1 MRNGKVN
8 AMSELHFKEV
18 AAISKSFYLSKL
30 VQGGDQS
37 GKWIYAGFWA
47 DSKSHRR
54 LFFFFLSFS
63 SRYPQKDSP
72 LNKMSA
78 FSIRKQSPNQS
89 GNTESPSFSLWAL
102 KSLKHSLL
110 AFLFAST
117 AIPIAQLPFQ
127 GTPPLFGRGHAS
139 YGIHRQTHVSCKA
152 SSVVCKL
159 LLAEIQAK
167 PPCWVASQAVWFNRV
182 VPCGCLVETAGQ
194 HGGWEGNGQAISVT
208 LWLGK

>member
-102 KSLKHSLL
+102 RAWSTASLPSRLQARPYPLRSYLSRAHHHSLAGDVL
-110 AFLFAST
+110 AVGFTVRPTSA
-117 AIPIAQLPFQ
+117 
-127 GTPPLFGRGHAS
+127 
-139 YGIHRQTHVSCKA
+139 
-152 SSVVCKL
+152 
-159 LLAEIQAK
+159 AK
-167 PPCWVASQAVWFNRV
+167 PAVLCVNFCWQRFRPNHH
-182 VPCGCLVETAGQ
+182 AG
-194 HGGWEGNGQAISVT
+194 
-208 LWLGK
+208 